1 MEEKKRIF
9 IAIHYMEIGGAER
22 SLLGLLNAFDTSH
35 YEVDLFLYSHR
46 GEFMPLIPEKIHLLP
61 EIATY
66 ASLEKPIVQI
76 LKEGHWLIAGAR
88 LWAKWKCAH
97 YRKHHPVKN
106 DASIFQYVANTTTRF
121 LPSLRKYGEYDLA
134 ISFLTPH
141 NIVLKKVN
149 AKKKIAWIHT
159 DYSYIQV
166 NTAIELPVWSGYDY
180 IASISEAVTES
191 FLRVFPSLKNKIV
204 LIENILSPS
213 FIRQQADME
222 NVSKEMEV
230 PANAIKFC
238 SVGRFTDAKN
248 FDNVPWI
255 LKEIRTQGIDA
266 YWFIVGYGGDEALIR
281 NQIQKADM
289 GKYVILLGKKTNPYP
304 YIKNCDFYIQPS
316 RYEGKAVTVREAQIL
331 HKPVIITNFATSR
344 SQLKDGIDG
353 AIVPLDISGC
363 AKALINIV
371 LNKEKQAQWIQ
382 NMQLFNYGNESEVY
396 KLYKLI

>member
-1 MEEKKRIF
+1 M
-9 IAIHYMEIGGAER
+9 
-22 SLLGLLNAFDTSH
+22 
-35 YEVDLFLYSHR
+35 
-46 GEFMPLIPEKIHLLP
+46 
-61 EIATY
+61 
-66 ASLEKPIVQI
+66 
-76 LKEGHWLIAGAR
+76 
-88 LWAKWKCAH
+88 
-97 YRKHHPVKN
+97 
-106 DASIFQYVANTTTRF
+106 
-121 LPSLRKYGEYDLA
+121 
-134 ISFLTPH
+134 
-141 NIVLKKVN
+141 
-149 AKKKIAWIHT
+149 
-159 DYSYIQV
+159 
-166 NTAIELPVWSGYDY
+166 
-180 IASISEAVTES
+180 
-191 FLRVFPSLKNKIV
+191 
-204 LIENILSPS
+204 IENILSPS

-289 GKYVILLGKKTNPYP
+289 GKYVILLGKKINPYP

>member
-1 MEEKKRIF
+1 M
-9 IAIHYMEIGGAER
+9 
-22 SLLGLLNAFDTSH
+22 
-35 YEVDLFLYSHR
+35 
-46 GEFMPLIPEKIHLLP
+46 
-61 EIATY
+61 
-66 ASLEKPIVQI
+66 
-76 LKEGHWLIAGAR
+76 
-88 LWAKWKCAH
+88 
-97 YRKHHPVKN
+97 
-106 DASIFQYVANTTTRF
+106 ANTTTCF
-121 LPSLRKYGEYDLA
+121 LPSLKKYGKYDLA

-191 FLRVFPSLKNKIV
+191 FLHVFPSLKNKIV

-289 GKYVILLGKKTNPYP
+289 GKYVILLGKKINPYP

-316 RYEGKAVTVREAQIL
+316 RYEGKAVTVREAQIC
-331 HKPVIITNFATSR
+331 IN
-344 SQLKDGIDG
+344 QLLLRTLPRR
-353 AIVPLDISGC
+353 AV
-363 AKALINIV
+363 N
-371 LNKEKQAQWIQ
+371 
-382 NMQLFNYGNESEVY
+382 
-396 KLYKLI
+396 